1 MAVWTGCF
9 NNTFVHWNKKMSI
22 TTKPP
27 QDERTLYT
35 VFSRYLM
42 RRKHKH
48 RRCGFR
54 HTRRQPTDWDARRST
69 FTDNDYL
76 NGDLAYSA
84 GPESIEASYSENSV
98 QVCFH
103 QSFGNVNI
111 TLTCDTGSVVYN
123 NTVNT
128 SVQRSIHIP
137 LPCTPSG
144 RYTLM
149 INNANGY
156 AEGDFVR

>member
-1 MAVWTGCF
+1 MKELFTLFFAGILCAG
-9 NNTFVHWNKKMSI
+9 NINTDAADFVIHGDNLQI
-22 TTKPP
+22 ETPEDPP
-27 QDERTLYT
+27 LQT
-35 VFSRYLM
+35 M
-42 RRKHKH
+42 II
-48 RRCGFR
+48 
-54 HTRRQPTDWDARRST
+54 
-69 FTDNDYL
+69 L

>member
-1 MAVWTGCF
+1 M
-9 NNTFVHWNKKMSI
+9 I
-22 TTKPP
+22 I
-27 QDERTLYT
+27 
-35 VFSRYLM
+35 
-42 RRKHKH
+42 
-48 RRCGFR
+48 
-54 HTRRQPTDWDARRST
+54 
-69 FTDNDYL
+69 L
-76 NGDLAYSA
+76 NGDLAISA
-84 GPESIEASYSENSV
+84 GPESIEASYRDNSV
-98 QVCFH
+98 QVSFH
-103 QSFGNVNI
+103 QSFGYVGI
-111 TLTCDTGSVVYN
+111 MLMSETGKVVYN

>member
-1 MAVWTGCF
+1 MKELFTLFLAGILCAGDI
-9 NNTFVHWNKKMSI
+9 NTDAADFVIH
-22 TTKPP
+22 
-27 QDERTLYT
+27 
-35 VFSRYLM
+35 
-42 RRKHKH
+42 
-48 RRCGFR
+48 G
-54 HTRRQPTDWDARRST
+54 
-69 FTDNDYL
+69 DNLQIETPEDSPLKTMIIL
-76 NGDLAYSA
+76 NGDLAISA
-84 GPESIEASYSENSV
+84 GPESIEASYRDNSV
-98 QVCFH
+98 QVSFH
-103 QSFGNVNI
+103 QSFGYVGI
-111 TLTCDTGSVVYN
+111 MLMSETGKVVYN